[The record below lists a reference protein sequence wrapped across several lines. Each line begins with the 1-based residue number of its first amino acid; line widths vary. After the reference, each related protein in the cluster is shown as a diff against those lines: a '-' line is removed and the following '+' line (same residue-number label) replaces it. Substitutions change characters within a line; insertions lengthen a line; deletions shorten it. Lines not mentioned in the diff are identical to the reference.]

1 MRIRG
6 RFERASQL
14 CYAASGIMVAEP
26 GLFND
31 RTGLSEITTELVCRR
46 SRLAR
51 RFRKV
56 SPVQSP
62 RRSTHAFFNLVKT
75 MSVEEIKAA

>member
-31 RTGLSEITTELVCRR
+31 RTGLSEI
-46 SRLAR
+46 
-51 RFRKV
+51 KV
-56 SPVQSP
+56 SAAFSQGISSAVASP
-62 RRSTHAFFNLVKT
+62 INPCVF
-75 MSVEEIKAA
+75 